1 MKNAKEI
8 IGRKFALDL
17 GSSAPVEVKVIDI
30 IDGNVI
36 VEYLNSTP
44 GRSGKFSILDFEN
57 FSGNKIAVA
66 VYGKQYSENKLTE
79 MIMNKDFG
87 FEFSIENETERSRR
101 IFSFEEIME
110 LKKSIETALKDYENY
125 SL

>member
-1 MKNAKEI
+1 MKN
-8 IGRKFALDL
+8 
-17 GSSAPVEVKVIDI
+17 
-30 IDGNVI
+30 
-36 VEYLNSTP
+36 
-44 GRSGKFSILDFEN
+44 
-57 FSGNKIAVA
+57 KISVA
-66 VYGKQYSENKLTE
+66 VYGKQYGENKLTE

>member
-1 MKNAKEI
+1 MKN
-8 IGRKFALDL
+8 
-17 GSSAPVEVKVIDI
+17 
-30 IDGNVI
+30 
-36 VEYLNSTP
+36 
-44 GRSGKFSILDFEN
+44 
-57 FSGNKIAVA
+57 KISVA

-79 MIMNKDFG
+79 MILNKDFR

>member
-1 MKNAKEI
+1 MKN
-8 IGRKFALDL
+8 
-17 GSSAPVEVKVIDI
+17 
-30 IDGNVI
+30 
-36 VEYLNSTP
+36 
-44 GRSGKFSILDFEN
+44 
-57 FSGNKIAVA
+57 KISVA

-87 FEFSIENETERSRR
+87 FEFSIENETERNRR
-101 IFSFEEIME
+101 IFSLEEIME